1 MPSKRWIIAVV
12 ALFTLTLSHAQ
23 TRLTD
28 WVNLNSKST
37 ITCITHD
44 ADYLFASSIGGGI
57 VQINKHTG
65 EQRAIDHAQSGLPD
79 NYVLS
84 IAVHDNELWA
94 TNRFYGISQHT
105 PDGWLNYT
113 EASAGFRTGQWMHS
127 LAFNGDTVWAGGLL
141 ALYQMHNGQ
150 VLNTYDV
157 NPLSNHCTVTDIA
170 LDHNRQLWF
179 TVYDYRRQYSLCMLD
194 RSAGEV
200 ISKCNNYGDA
210 NALAVDTDN
219 SLWVATAQGLLH
231 YTDLSQT
238 LYNSANTLLPED
250 AVVDVQLD
258 AQGNI
263 WFCTHYHLC
272 RYDRRTFTTY
282 SIPYADDSFQ
292 CLDIDGANIY
302 VGTRQH
308 GVLLLTD
315 NTLTPIVL
323 TLPSVPAS
331 AMRSGAVDSNGR
343 FWTGYA
349 NGVIIYDPADAATT
363 IIPMRQ
369 VDEVV
374 ADNQGGV
381 WIKPFNIGD
390 TCLLRITPTDT
401 TVYLSAQYPFAN
413 NYICQMRIDR
423 RNRLW
428 LATTHGLFCLD
439 NGQWTAYTT
448 ANTNLPTNYIYSL
461 DFDSRNRVWCG
472 TFGSGLLCFDGTRFT
487 AYTTANGLASDY
499 VASVCVDK
507 NDVVWFNCRNSLY
520 PDIYGLGLSV
530 LRNGQATTYTAD
542 NSPLA
547 SNTIWDI
554 QADGLNNL
562 WLATSDDKGVTQFD
576 GTDWHLYS
584 VANSGLPLNEA
595 THIAIDEPNRR
606 IWFTCYTGGGVA
618 YARLQYDD
626 TAVPSIDAANGLIVS
641 NRQLL
646 FATPTAVAV
655 YDTAGRL
662 VLTAYG
668 TDIDLSALHSGIY
681 IVRTTNVEPYTSTG
695 IIIP

>member
-1 MPSKRWIIAVV
+1 MPSKSWIIAVV
-12 ALFTLTLSHAQ
+12 ALFTLTAAYAQ

-84 IAVHDNELWA
+84 IALHNNELWT

-105 PDGWLNYT
+105 PDGWLNHT
-113 EASAGFRTGQWMHS
+113 AATAGFRTSQWFHC
-127 LAFNGDTVWAGGLL
+127 LAFDGSTTWAGGLL

-157 NPLSNHCTVTDIA
+157 NPLSNHCTVTDIV

-200 ISKCNNYGDA
+200 ISKCNDYGNA
-210 NALAVDTDN
+210 YALAVDTDN

-231 YTDLSQT
+231 YTDQSQT
-238 LYNSANTLLPED
+238 LYNSANTTLPED
-250 AVVDVQLD
+250 AVSDVQLD
-258 AQGNI
+258 AQGNV
-263 WFCTHYHLC
+263 WFTTTRYLC
-272 RYDRRTFTTY
+272 RYDRRTFTAY
-282 SIPYADDSFQ
+282 PLPYPDDIFQ
-292 CLDIDGANIY
+292 CLDIDGTNIY
-302 VGTRQH
+302 AGTRQH
-308 GVLLLTD
+308 GLLSLTG
-315 NTLTPIVL
+315 NTLMPIAL
-323 TLPSVPAS
+323 TLLSVPTS
-331 AMRSGAVDSNGR
+331 AMRGGCVDAQGR
-343 FWTGYA
+343 FWTGTMTGA
-349 NGVIIYDPADAATT
+349 FAFNPADGTT
-363 IIPMRQ
+363 EVLPMRQ
-369 VDEVV
+369 IDEIV
-374 ADNQGGV
+374 ADNQG
-381 WIKPFNIGD
+381 NIWLRPYIESD
-390 TCLLRITPTDT
+390 TCLLEITPTDT
-401 TVYLSAQYPFAN
+401 VAHLRTQYPFTG
-413 NYICQMRIDR
+413 NYICQMRFDL

-428 LATTHGLFCLD
+428 LATTQGLFCRD

-507 NDVVWFNCRNSLY
+507 NDVVWFNCRNRFY

-562 WLATSDDKGVTQFD
+562 WLATGDDKGVTQFD

-626 TAVPSIDAANGLIVS
+626 TAVPSIKVANGLIVS

-662 VLTAYG
+662 MLTAYG

-681 IVRTTNVEPYTSTG
+681 IVRTTHADTHTATR

>member
-44 ADYLFASSIGGGI
+44 ADYLFVSSIGGGI

-127 LAFNGDTVWAGGLL
+127 LAFDGDTVWAGGLL
-141 ALYQMHNGQ
+141 ALYEMQDGQ

-210 NALAVDTDN
+210 YALAVDTDN

-231 YTDLSQT
+231 YTDQSQT
-238 LYNSANTLLPED
+238 LYNSANTTLPED
-250 AVVDVQLD
+250 AVSDVQLD
-258 AQGNI
+258 AQGNV
-263 WFCTHYHLC
+263 WFTTNNHLC
-272 RYDRRTFTTY
+272 RYDRRTFTAY
-282 SIPYADDSFQ
+282 PLPYPDDILQ
-292 CLDIDGANIY
+292 CLDIDGTNIY
-302 VGTRQH
+302 VGTRRH
-308 GVLLLTD
+308 GLLSLTG
-315 NTLTPIVL
+315 NTLTPIAL
-323 TLPSVPAS
+323 TLPSVPTS
-331 AMRSGAVDSNGR
+331 AMRGGCVDAQGR
-343 FWTGYA
+343 FWTGTMTGAFAY
-349 NGVIIYDPADAATT
+349 NPSDGTT
-363 IIPMRQ
+363 EVLPMRQ
-369 VDEVV
+369 IDEIV
-374 ADNQGGV
+374 ADNQGNI
-381 WIKPFNIGD
+381 WLKPFNESD
-390 TCLLRITPTDT
+390 TCLLEITPTDT
-401 TVYLSAQYPFAN
+401 TAHLYSQYPFTGT
-413 NYICQMRIDR
+413 YICQMRFDR

-428 LATTHGLFCLD
+428 LATTQGIFCRD
-439 NGQWTAYTT
+439 NGQGTAYTT
-448 ANTNLPTNYIYSL
+448 ANTNLPTNNIYSL

-507 NDVVWFNCRNSLY
+507 NDVVWFNCRNSRY
-520 PDIYGLGLSV
+520 PDIYGLGLSA
-530 LRNGQATTYTAD
+530 LRNGTATTYTAD

-562 WLATSDDKGVTQFD
+562 WLATGDDKGVTQFD

-626 TAVPSIDAANGLIVS
+626 TAVPSINAANGLIVS

-662 VLTAYG
+662 MLTAYG
-668 TDIDLSALHSGIY
+668 TDIDLSVLHSGIY